1 MKRLLLLLLLALV
14 VACVRAAA
22 APQAPASAVL
32 PVLIVDLGAE
42 SVKLAVL
49 AARQQQ
55 FHDVVLTSD
64 GARRLDNVVAF
75 RHNGTQRLFA
85 GAARSAALRSVATT
99 YASVH
104 LMLGTASRDALL
116 GDVSL
121 LLDADDLSADAKRVR
136 VSRAA
141 DVSVETLTAMLLEYC
156 AHVAAKHAGVKM
168 RHALVVVPADFSA
181 AQRQQLRAALLIAEL
196 NPLGF
201 ILNTQAVALAFA
213 INQGV
218 ALPPDETRTVALVDI
233 GASLASVAI
242 AQVTKSTMRI
252 LSTVSDR
259 SISGRAFDR
268 RLAQLVVQKAAG
280 AAIRVTPLLLDSVAR
295 AKRVLSVN
303 REATIKVGDTQIVPV
318 TRDEFDAALK
328 PLLDSLSALATR
340 ALADAG
346 IAAADVQLLEIV
358 GGGTRVPIV
367 QTVLKE
373 QFAGRAVSYHVNS
386 DEGALFG
393 ASYFGAHVAPYALS
407 VIEGFVGS
415 LGVDLAVKDDA
426 PADLS
431 DATAVL
437 AAWRERD
444 SLEQVTVD
452 SKNELE
458 SFLFATKALVSGGDN
473 ADLALFA
480 TQAAID
486 ALRQF
491 CEDGLLWLEADGSD
505 ALAVGRDEFVRRL
518 DAARDERRA
527 KVGAY
532 ELAAQRDVALEAL
545 DVALQAV
552 PSAANLTS
560 FASARELLK
569 SQRAAVVRLRS
580 LLAAHKP
587 TDAVEPLLQ
596 TAAQIDARAAAVRT
610 DLEKWREKVRVA
622 EAKLKAKRE
631 AELSRT
637 WLDDF
642 DALVRKWLRRVHNHQ
657 TEIIGALLFVGLA
670 GPLAW
675 NWLVRWQERRQ
686 RAQFGG
692 HRLGGRKFD

>member
-1 MKRLLLLLLLALV
+1 MKCLLALM
-14 VACVRAAA
+14 VACVCAAA

-99 YASVH
+99 YASAH
-104 LMLGTASRDALL
+104 LMLGAASRDALL
-116 GDVSL
+116 SDVSL
-121 LLDADDLSADAKRVR
+121 LLDADDVSADAKRVR

-156 AHVAAKHAGVKM
+156 ALVAAKHAGVKM

-218 ALPPDETRTVALVDI
+218 ALQPDETRTVALVDI
-233 GASLASVAI
+233 GASLASIAI

-318 TRDEFDAALK
+318 TRDEFDATLK

-346 IAAADVQLLEIV
+346 IAASDVQLLEIV

-373 QFAGRAVSYHVNS
+373 QFAGRAVSYHINS

-458 SFLFATKALVSGGDN
+458 SFLFATKALLVSGGDN
-473 ADLALFA
+473 ADLTLFV

-580 LLAAHKP
+580 LLAARKP

-610 DLEKWREKVRVA
+610 DLEKWREKVRIA